1 MEKHKEDILWLQY
14 IQSCYGQYTD
24 TNALEWENHFTKN
37 QTDTNFSYLMPYTY
51 VATLKVK
58 SVNKLQVMNVGSKT
72 FQNMHFKVFHKLLI

>member
-1 MEKHKEDILWLQY
+1 MEQHKEDILWLQY

-37 QTDTNFSYLMPYTY
+37 QTDTNFPYLMSYTY

-58 SVNKLQVMNVGSKT
+58 SVNNASGYECRD
-72 FQNMHFKVFHKLLI
+72 